1 MADKIQDSMKKRGS
15 VSWGDVN
22 QIPLEI
28 VALAHG
34 QHGTVSIDGPL
45 RWGSL
50 LKAVTYLSPL
60 FFQSNQL

>member
-1 MADKIQDSMKKRGS
+1 MADMIQESVKKRES

-34 QHGTVSIDGPL
+34 QHVHKVSIDGPV

-50 LKAVTYLSPL
+50 FKVVTYLSPL
-60 FFQSNQL
+60 KSNRL